1 MSDPYKDI
9 GFDSN
14 RIGFG
19 RRGIHFLLRSLSDSR
34 FVARSGSRADLV
46 VLQPAD

>member
-1 MSDPYKDI
+1 MSDTYKDI

-19 RRGIHFLLRSLSDSR
+19 RRAGIGADSSR
-34 FVARSGSRADLV
+34 FAAVRLDR
-46 VLQPAD
+46 

>member
-9 GFDSN
+9 GFDAN

-19 RRGIHFLLRSLSDSR
+19 RRAGVVVVDFQKGFTESR
-34 FVARSGSRADLV
+34 FPLHPGLVAS
-46 VLQPAD
+46 